1 MIILNVANVFTKLNP
16 SSGIWNRPTDKRRAK
31 KIVFIIFAIII
42 IIIIIIIITSIIVI
56 VIVVVNSKYPD
67 LPLLNKA

>member
-16 SSGIWNRPTDKRRAK
+16 SSGIWNRPTDNRRAK
-31 KIVFIIFAIII
+31 KIVFIIFA